1 MTDLARELR
10 IVSLIPS
17 GTEMVAA
24 LGLGDRLVGRSH
36 ECDFPAGVAR
46 LPVCTR
52 PAFPVDGSSGEI
64 DRRVRAILE
73 AGESLYV
80 LDVETLTRLRPSHVV
95 TQDQCAVC
103 AVDARA
109 VARVARALPGGGAEV
124 IALAPETLADV
135 WDDIDRLGAALGV
148 DGRAIAEV
156 LRARARAIAARA
168 PAPRPRV
175 LCIEWTDPI
184 MIAGNWVPEMVR
196 IAGGEP
202 VLAEAGSHS
211 PTLAAE
217 TALAADA
224 EVLLFMPCGFD
235 LARALGDARTLVETP
250 EWRETRAVRAG
261 AVFVAD
267 GNRYFNRPGPRLIDS
282 IEILAEILHPAQF
295 AFGHEGQGWRRL

>member
-1 MTDLARELR
+1 MSSLGQDLR
-10 IVSLIPS
+10 IISLIPS

-36 ECDFPAGVAR
+36 ECDFPDGVER
-46 LPVCTR
+46 LPVCAR

-73 AGESLYV
+73 AGESLYA
-80 LDVETLTRLRPSHVV
+80 LDVETVARLRPSHIV

-135 WDDIDRLGAALGV
+135 WDDIERLGAALGV
-148 DGRAIAEV
+148 DGRAAAEA
-156 LRARARAIAARA
+156 LRARARAIAERA

-175 LCIEWTDPI
+175 LCIEWTDPV
-184 MIAGNWVPEMVR
+184 MTAGNWVPEMVR

-202 VLAEAGSHS
+202 LLAEAGRHS

-217 TALAADA
+217 AARAADA
-224 EVLLFMPCGFD
+224 DILLFMPCGFD
-235 LARALGDARTLVETP
+235 LSRALADARTLVEAP
-250 EWRETRAVRAG
+250 EWRETRAIRAG
-261 AVFVAD
+261 AVFAAD
-267 GNRYFNRPGPRLIDS
+267 GNRYFNRPGPGLIDS

-295 AFGHEGQGWRRL
+295 AFGHEGRGWRRL